1 MFARLLTFAGIVAV
15 SALTLPGLATTYL
28 ERSVTEEAGNTD
40 KTQPV
45 STAKYAV
52 GKGVKLPADAKGHF
66 FGTFTINGRRET
78 GLVDTG
84 ASMIAINMSAA
95 RRLGI
100 SPNSL
105 KFNAAVSTA
114 NGVVKGAHVELDRVE
129 IGTIGVRRVDA
140 LVLPDAAL
148 SGTLIG
154 MSFMNKLSSYRVE
167 GGALHMFR

>member
-1 MFARLLTFAGIVAV
+1 MFVRLLTFAGFVAV
-15 SALTLPGLATTYL
+15 AALTLPGLATTYL
-28 ERSVTEEAGNTD
+28 DRPAKSNTETAARVA
-40 KTQPV
+40 PV
-45 STAKYAV
+45 STAKYAS
-52 GKGVKLPADAKGHF
+52 GKGVRLPADPKGHF
-66 FGTFTINGRRET
+66 FGTFSINGRRET

-100 SPNSL
+100 AVNSL
-105 KFNAAVSTA
+105 KYNAAVSTA
-114 NGVVKGAHVELDRVE
+114 NGVVKGAFVALDRVE
-129 IGTIGVRRVDA
+129 IGTIGVRNVDA

-167 GGALHMFR
+167 GGALHLFR

>member
-1 MFARLLTFAGIVAV
+1 MFARLLTFAGFIAVA
-15 SALTLPGLATTYL
+15 ALTLPGLATTYL
-28 ERSVTEEAGNTD
+28 DRPAADNAATAD
-40 KTQPV
+40 KAVPV
-45 STAKYAV
+45 STAKYAA
-52 GKGVKLPADAKGHF
+52 GKGVTLPADAKGHF
-66 FGTFTINGRRET
+66 FGTFSINGRRET

-105 KFNAAVSTA
+105 TFNAAVSTA
-114 NGVVKGAHVELDRVE
+114 NGVVKGAYVKLDRVE
-129 IGTIGVRRVDA
+129 IGTIGVRGVDA
-140 LVLPDAAL
+140 LVLPDTAL

-167 GGALHMFR
+167 GGALHLFR